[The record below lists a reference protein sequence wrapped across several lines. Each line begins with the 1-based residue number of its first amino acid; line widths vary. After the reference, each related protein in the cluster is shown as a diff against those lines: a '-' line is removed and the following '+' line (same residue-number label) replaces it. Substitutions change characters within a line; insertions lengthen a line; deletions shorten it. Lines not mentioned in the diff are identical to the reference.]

1 MLTNKPFPVTRC
13 GDLDCIALSNGV
25 LELLVAQNIGPRILS
40 LRLVGRENLLAELP
54 EFVIERPGSEP
65 FHFWGGHRLWYAPE
79 SRAITYLPDNQP
91 VEIVPLAVGV
101 QVNQPPEDG
110 TGMQKSLTIT
120 LAEGKAEVVVEH
132 TLRNGGTRPRTCAP
146 WAITQFKPGGFAI
159 LPQNNALNDADGF
172 LPNRAL
178 ALWPYTRM
186 NSPFI
191 HWGDRFIFVDAN
203 MVEADGPLKIGWPNP
218 AGWLAYLLGDT
229 LFVKQATYQP
239 DATYFDFGSSSEC
252 YARYDF
258 LELET
263 LGPRTVLEPG
273 QSVSHQEV
281 WRLLA
286 DVSLPMNE
294 EAVAAFVSERV
305 Y

>member
-1 MLTNKPFPVTRC
+1 MLMNKPFPVTRC
-13 GDLDCIALSNGV
+13 GDLHCIALSNGV
-25 LELLVAQNIGPRILS
+25 LELLVAQDIGPRILS

-54 EFVIERPGSEP
+54 EFVIERPGGES

-79 SRAITYLPDNQP
+79 SQAITYLPDNRP
-91 VEIVPLAVGV
+91 VEMVPLATGV
-101 QVNQPPEDG
+101 QVNQPPEEG
-110 TGMQKSLTIT
+110 TGMQKSLLIT

-132 TLRNGGTRPRTCAP
+132 TLTNGGARPRTCAP

-159 LPQNNALNDADGF
+159 LPQNDAPNDPDGL

-178 ALWPYTRM
+178 ALWPYTKM
-186 NSPFI
+186 DSPFI
-191 HWGDRFIFVDAN
+191 HWGNRFIFVEAT
-203 MVEADGPLKIGWPNP
+203 MTKADGPLKIGWPNP
-218 AGWLAYLLGDT
+218 AGWLAYLLGDI
-229 LFVKQATYQP
+229 LFVKQAAYQP
-239 DATYFDFGSSSEC
+239 DATYLDMGSSSEC

-263 LGPRTVLEPG
+263 LGPRVVLEPG

-281 WRLLA
+281 WQLFPN
-286 DVSLPMNE
+286 VSLPMDE
-294 EAVAAFVSERV
+294 DAVAAMVSELV